1 MRMLL
6 AIALALL
13 PAVLPAATRPNVLVI
28 LTDDQGWGD
37 LSLNGNRNLSTPHI
51 DSLARDG
58 ARFNSFYVCPV
69 CSPTRAEFL
78 TGRYH
83 PRGGVYSTSAGGE
96 RLDLDERTIGD
107 VFARAGYVTAA
118 FGKWHN
124 GMQPPYH
131 PNSRGFAEFY
141 GFCSGHWG
149 NYFSPPLEHNGRLVR
164 GNGFC
169 IDDFTDRAIEVIE
182 QAYRDSK
189 PFLVYLPFNTP
200 HSPMQ
205 VPDRW
210 WRGFREKT
218 LSMHHRDAKQPGKGR
233 SKKENIGHIRC
244 ALAMCENIDWN
255 VGRLLSTLDRLKL
268 SDDTIVAYFHDN
280 GPNGVRWNG
289 DMRGRKGSTDE
300 GGVRSPLLVRWPR
313 RIPGG
318 LVVDQIAGAIDLL
331 PTLADCSGIPMSGP
345 GKPLDGRSLKPLLLG
360 SPTPVKTAWA
370 DRSIFSHWRGRVSVR
385 TQAHRLDHQGRLYD
399 MQADLGQRRDISE
412 AHPQLAGRLRAD
424 VAKWKRDVL
433 GELDSKRLRPFTL
446 GHPGS
451 EWTQLPAR
459 DGRPAGTIT
468 RSNRFPN
475 CSYFTNWTSTADR
488 VSWPVD
494 VLADGRFEVTL
505 YYAVSKADVGAT
517 IELSRGETRLKA
529 TISRPH
535 EVPVRGSEH
544 DRVPRQESYVKDFR
558 PMRMGVIELSRGRG
572 DLVLRATGIPGSQAM
587 EFRLLMLRRLP
598 SATPCE

>member
-1 MRMLL
+1 MLL
-6 AIALALL
+6 ATALVLL

-51 DSLARDG
+51 DSLSRDG
-58 ARFNSFYVCPV
+58 ARFSRFYVCPV

-169 IDDFTDRAIEVIE
+169 IDDFTDRAIQVIE
-182 QAYRDSK
+182 QADRDSK

-210 WRGFREKT
+210 WQVFREKT
-218 LSMHHRDAKQPGKGR
+218 LLMHHRDVKQPGLQR
-233 SKKENIGHIRC
+233 RQRENIGHIRC

-318 LVVDQIAGAIDLL
+318 LVVDRIAGAIDLL
-331 PTLADCSGIPMSGP
+331 PTLADCSGFPVSGQP
-345 GKPLDGRSLKPLLLG
+345 GQPLDGRSLKPLLLG
-360 SPTPVKTAWA
+360 SPAPTKTAWA

-399 MQADLGQRRDISE
+399 MQADPGQRRDISG

-424 VAKWKRDVL
+424 VAKWKREVL

-475 CSYFTNWTSTADR
+475 CSYFTNWTSTDDR

-505 YYAVSKADVGAT
+505 HYAVSKADVGAT
-517 IELSRGETRLKA
+517 IELSRGETRLTA

-535 EVPVRGSEH
+535 EVPIRGGEH
-544 DRVPRQESYVKDFR
+544 DRVPRQESYVKDFQ
-558 PMRMGVIELSRGRG
+558 PLRMGVIELSRGRG